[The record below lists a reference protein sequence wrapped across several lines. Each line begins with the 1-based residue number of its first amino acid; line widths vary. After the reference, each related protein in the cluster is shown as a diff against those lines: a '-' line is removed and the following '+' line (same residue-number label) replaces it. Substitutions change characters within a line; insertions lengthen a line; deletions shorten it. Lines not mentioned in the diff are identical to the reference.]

1 MDYDAIIVGGGIAGL
16 TATAYLA
23 KAGYTTLLCE
33 KERHCG
39 GLVNSFERN
48 GFVFDGGIRAIEN
61 SGIVKPMLR
70 QLGVDVDF
78 IKSQVSVGIEDRVI
92 RLASVEDIEA
102 YQTLLAGI
110 YPESR
115 DEIAAIIA
123 RIRVIMKYLDV
134 LYGIDNPAFLDMK
147 KDRDYLLKVILPWMP
162 KYALTIRKI
171 TALNMPV
178 IAYLRRYTKNRSLLD
193 MIAQHFFQ
201 DTPAFFAL
209 SYFKLYLDYNY
220 PRGGTGTLP
229 GKLVR
234 FIEDHGGAIST
245 DTTIVAVD
253 PEKRRVTDARGQ
265 THGYRSLIWAA
276 DLKTL
281 YRSIAPE
288 AIGDDAIKRAV
299 LERRAAVADKSGGD
313 SVLTVYLA
321 LDLDKSY
328 FERRASAHFFYTPR
342 REGQTSAGSIP
353 IGESREAI
361 EGWLRKFFALT
372 TYEISCPVMRDPT
385 LAPPGKTG
393 LIVSLLFDYTLT
405 KHIQEMG
412 WYNDFKTFSEAC
424 ILDTLDA
431 SVFPG
436 IKAAVLDQFSA
447 TPLSI
452 AKITGNADG
461 AITGWAFT
469 NPAIPVEN
477 RLPKIFNAIRTPIPG
492 ILQAGQWAFSPSGLP
507 TSILTGK
514 LAADEASKVLK
525 KQSR

>member
-23 KAGYTTLLCE
+23 RAGYKTLLCE
-33 KERHCG
+33 KEHHCG
-39 GLVNSFERN
+39 GLVRSFERN

-61 SGIVKPMLR
+61 SGIVMPMLR

-78 IKSQVSVGIEDRVI
+78 VKSQVSVGIEDRVI
-92 RLASVEDIEA
+92 RLDSVESIAA
-102 YQTLLAGI
+102 YQALLTDMF
-110 YPESR
+110 PENK
-115 DEIAAIIA
+115 DEIATIIE
-123 RIRVIMKYLDV
+123 RIRVIMGYLDV
-134 LYGIDNPAFLDMK
+134 LYGIDNPLFLDMK

-171 TALNMPV
+171 GALSVPV
-178 IAYLRRYTKNRSLLD
+178 VDYLRRYTQNQSLLD

-229 GKLVR
+229 DKLVQ
-234 FIEDHGGAIST
+234 FIEAHGGAIST
-245 DTTIVAVD
+245 GTEIVAVD
-253 PEKRRVTDARGQ
+253 PEKRLVTDARGQ
-265 THGYRSLIWAA
+265 THSYRELIWAA

-281 YRSIAPE
+281 YRLMNPETIA
-288 AIGDDAIKRAV
+288 GDAIKRAA

-313 SVLTVYLA
+313 SVFTVYLA

-328 FERRASAHFFYTPR
+328 FASRASAHFFYTPR
-342 REGQTSAGSIP
+342 REGQTSAGPVP
-353 IGESREAI
+353 IGKPREAI
-361 EGWLRKFFALT
+361 EAWLKQFFALT
-372 TYEISCPVMRDPT
+372 TYEISCPVMRDES

-393 LIVSLLFDYTLT
+393 LIVSMLFDYRLT
-405 KHIQEMG
+405 ESIQKMG
-412 WYNDFKTFSEAC
+412 WYADFKAFSEAC

-436 IKAAVLDQFSA
+436 IKAAVLNKFSA
-447 TPLSI
+447 SPLSI

-469 NPAIPVEN
+469 NASIPVER
-477 RLPKIFNAIRTPIPG
+477 RLPKIATAIRTPIPG
-492 ILQAGQWAFSPSGLP
+492 IFQAGQWAFSPSGLP

-514 LAADEASKVLK
+514 LAADEASKALK
-525 KQSR
+525 KAQ